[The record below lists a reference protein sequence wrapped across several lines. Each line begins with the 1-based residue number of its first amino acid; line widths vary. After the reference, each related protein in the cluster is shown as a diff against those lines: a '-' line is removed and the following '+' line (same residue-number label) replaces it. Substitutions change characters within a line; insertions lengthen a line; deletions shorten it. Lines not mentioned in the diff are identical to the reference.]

1 MADRTLQTGFTR
13 RQFLEFGAATA
24 AAVGV
29 TVASGDEL
37 LSSAAAATVPTKLR
51 VGWNSPP
58 DLMNPFTYEST
69 ASGEIIGLIYDSL
82 TEYDINLKVVPSLAE
97 SETPSNDGRT
107 FTYKLRSGSTWHDG
121 KPVTSADVKY
131 TYDTLAKN
139 DVGQFGWTLAEFK
152 SCEIVDPL
160 TVVVNYKV
168 AQAWD
173 PAPLIKIVPEHIWG
187 KFTPKELASYTNPHP
202 VGSGPFTFSSWV
214 VGQTVQ
220 VDRYPHWWGTLP
232 AVPTVIWEQ
241 FENSDVMVKSL
252 EQGDIDIITE
262 VPTLLWKSL
271 KGKSDVDAISMESF
285 SFHHIGFNVSQS
297 KKSGA
302 NPLIRDLN
310 VRKALAYALDRQ
322 QLVDLCLASYGKPG
336 SVLLPPSFGMYQAH
350 IPADQQFNDNP
361 AKASSILD
369 AAGYAMGS
377 GGIRNDKQGNPL
389 SFRLICVETT
399 DEDVLAGQIFVER
412 AKEIGV
418 ELTLDP
424 LDATTLGNIVYD
436 AAAPNWDIFIWGWD
450 SASPDP
456 DYLMSIEL
464 TSQIGGNA
472 DVFYSNQQYDAWYTE
487 QAETLNVDKRAT
499 ILHEMQKLFYDDA
512 AYCIMWYQSKLQA
525 YRTDTWK
532 GWVETRGGVVYN
544 FTRSNYLTIKPV

>member
-1 MADRTLQTGFTR
+1 MKDRTLHTGFTR
-13 RQFLEFGAATA
+13 RQFLGYGTATA
-24 AAVGV
+24 AAIGMTTAVG
-29 TVASGDEL
+29 ADLAQSAG
-37 LSSAAAATVPTKLR
+37 AAAATKLR

-69 ASGEIIGLIYDSL
+69 ASGEILNLIYDSL
-82 TEYDINLKVVPSLAE
+82 TEYDINLKPIPSLAE
-97 SETPSNDGRT
+97 SETGSADGRS
-107 FTYKLRSGSTWHDG
+107 FTYKLRSGATWHDG
-121 KPVTSADVKY
+121 KPVTATDVKY
-131 TYDTLAKN
+131 TYDTLAKD

-152 SCEIVDPL
+152 SCEILDPL
-160 TVVVNYKV
+160 TVVITYSA
-168 AQAWD
+168 AQAWN
-173 PAPLIKIVPEHIWG
+173 PSPLVKIVPEHIWG
-187 KFTPKELASYTNPHP
+187 GFSAKELAAFTNLHP
-202 VGSGPFTFSSWV
+202 IGSGPFKFTSWV

-220 VDRYPHWWGTLP
+220 VDRYANWWGAFP
-232 AVPTVIWEQ
+232 AVPTIIWEQ
-241 FENSDVMVKSL
+241 FENSDVMAKSL
-252 EQGDIDIITE
+252 ESGDIDIITE
-262 VPTLLWKSL
+262 VPTLLWKAM
-271 KGKSDVDAISMESF
+271 KGKPDVDAIEMESF

-302 NPLIRDLN
+302 NPLIRDLS
-310 VRKALAYALDRQ
+310 VRKALAYAFDRQ
-322 QLVDLCLASYGKPG
+322 QLVDLCLAGYGKPG
-336 SVLLPPSFGMYQAH
+336 SVLLPPSFGIYQDH
-350 IPADQQFNDNP
+350 IPADQQFNNNP
-361 AKASSILD
+361 AKAASILD
-369 AAGYAMGS
+369 AAGYTMGS
-377 GGIRNDKQGNPL
+377 SGIRNDKKGNPL

-399 DEDVLAGQIFVER
+399 DEDVLAGTICVQR
-412 AKEIGV
+412 AKEIGI

-472 DVFYSNQQYDAWYTE
+472 DVFYSNPQYDAWYTE

-532 GWVETRGGVVYN
+532 GWVETRGGVIYN
-544 FTRSNYLTIKPV
+544 FTRTNYLTVKPV

>member
-1 MADRTLQTGFTR
+1 MADQSLRTGFTR
-13 RQFLEFGAATA
+13 RQFLQYGA
-24 AAVGV
+24 V
-29 TVASGDEL
+29 
-37 LSSAAAATVPTKLR
+37 AAAAGVTLGSGAELASSASAASIPTKLR

-69 ASGEIIGLIYDSL
+69 ASGEILQLIYDTL
-82 TEYDINLKVVPSLAE
+82 TEYDINLKAVPSLAE
-97 SETPSNDGRT
+97 SETASSDGRS
-107 FTYKLRSGSTWHDG
+107 FTYKLRSGAKWHDG

-152 SCEIVDPL
+152 SCGIVDAL
-160 TVVVNYKV
+160 TVVISYQS
-168 AQAWD
+168 AQAWN

-187 KFTPKELASYTNPHP
+187 SFSPTKLSSYTNPHP
-202 VGSGPFTFSSWV
+202 IGSGPFTFSSWV

-220 VDRYPHWWGTLP
+220 VERNPHWWGALP
-232 AVPTVIWEQ
+232 AVPSVIWEQ

-252 EQGDIDIITE
+252 ESGQIDIITE
-262 VPTLLWKSL
+262 VPTLLWKAL
-271 KGKSDVDAISMESF
+271 KGKPKVDAISMESF

-297 KKSGA
+297 KKSKA
-302 NPLIRDLN
+302 NPLIRDLD
-310 VRKALAYALDRQ
+310 VRKALSYAFDRQ
-322 QLVDLCLASYGKPG
+322 QLVDLCLAGYGKPG
-336 SVLLPPSFGMYQAH
+336 SVLLPPSFGTLQAQ
-350 IPADQQFNDNP
+350 IPANEQFNNNA
-361 AKASSILD
+361 AKANSILD

-377 GGIRNDKQGNPL
+377 GGVRNDKQGSPL
-389 SFRLICVETT
+389 SFRLICVEST
-399 DEDVLAGQIFVER
+399 DEDVLAGTICVQR
-412 AKEIGV
+412 AKEIGI
-418 ELTLDP
+418 ELKLDP

-450 SASPDP
+450 SGSPDP

-472 DVFYSNQQYDAWYTE
+472 DVFYSNHQYDTLYTQ
-487 QAETLNVDKRAT
+487 QAETLNVDERAT

-532 GWVETRGGVVYN
+532 GWKETKGGAVYN
-544 FTRSNYLTIKPV
+544 FTRSNYLTVKPA